1 MTQVHDHISQGD
13 WLDDGRAQ
21 VGWRDEL
28 RHTHDMGGTGGP
40 APRAWERLVEH
51 LIGSHAVPT
60 FQARLITEET
70 CYWLHE
76 GDHRGEAWIA
86 YVPMRDVDRCE
97 PYDPTCSACREYPEI
112 ERKWAAAC
120 RADWEAAC
128 DLNAPEPPDPLFVW
142 ATEIGVTDEEW
153 FAVQHPDGKRP
164 SKERLDVVAYLQ
176 ARDDKV
182 THTEAMTIARG
193 RRRVAERVLGFDD
206 DDEDGAANDDDD
218 GDDESEDIGLEE
230 VYEWESYDEQD
241 EDYSQDH
248 AAYVHEQCTRRVPW
262 SRYLRDDEPETW
274 Y

>member
-1 MTQVHDHISQGD
+1 MTEVHDHTSQGD

-21 VGWRDEL
+21 VRWRDEL

-97 PYDPTCSACREYPEI
+97 PYDPTCSACREFPEI
-112 ERKWAAAC
+112 ERAWADEC
-120 RADWEAAC
+120 REDWEAAC
-128 DLNAPEPPDPLFVW
+128 ALNAPEPPDPLFVR
-142 ATEIGVTDEEW
+142 ATKAGMTDEEW
-153 FAVQHPDGKRP
+153 LDAVHPDGERP
-164 SKERLDVVAYLQ
+164 GKTRLDVTAYLE
-176 ARDDKV
+176 ARGEKISHADAK
-182 THTEAMTIARG
+182 TIARG
-193 RRRVAERVLGFDD
+193 RWRVARRALGFDD
-206 DDEDGAANDDDD
+206 ADDDAEADDDD
-218 GDDESEDIGLEE
+218 EEIEDLGLEE
-230 VYEWESYDEQD
+230 IWEWEAGDDQD
-241 EDYSQDH
+241 EDYSEDH

-262 SRYLRDDEPETW
+262 SRYRRDDEEPETW